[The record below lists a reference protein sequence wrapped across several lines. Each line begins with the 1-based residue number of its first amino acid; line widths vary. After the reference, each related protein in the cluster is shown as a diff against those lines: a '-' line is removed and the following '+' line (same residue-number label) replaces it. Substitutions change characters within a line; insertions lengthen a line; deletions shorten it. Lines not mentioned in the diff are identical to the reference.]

1 MKHIRFGLV
10 VCLLGALLPA
20 WAQNFSVTYDE
31 GRGVKAV
38 NTVPWQ
44 VDRVANARHNA
55 EPTSVASFEAGFTKP
70 VKVHI
75 VINGSE
81 PIQQVRVRPLSY
93 NIQPVVNGREIT
105 FSLDRPRNLSV
116 EINGDIFHNLH
127 LFANRTM
134 AKPRKNKHLIY
145 FGPGEHRLEGDSLAV
160 PSGYTV
166 FIDKDAVVK
175 GFLSVWHAHD
185 VKILGTGIVDPGH
198 HEGIMVRYSKNVL
211 IDGPF
216 TTQIPVGE
224 SDSVTIRNAKVMSW
238 YGWGD
243 GMNVFASNHVHYEN
257 VFCRTSDD
265 CSTIYCTRK
274 GYHGGCRDIRVDGA
288 VYWAD
293 VAHVIMIGLHG
304 DIEKNEVIEDV
315 VYNDVDVLDHAENQ
329 IDYQGVF
336 GINNGD
342 NILVRNVTFQNIRV
356 EDFRRGNLFNLRV
369 CYNKKYCHAPGRGI
383 EDVTFRN
390 ISYNG
395 ENASMSIIAGYDST
409 RRVSGIHFENLS
421 INGQRIYDT
430 MPEKPKWYKTSDFAN
445 TFVGEHVENVTYSET
460 DK

>member
-1 MKHIRFGLV
+1 MKKQLS
-10 VCLLGALLPA
+10 LLLALLASTLPLLA
-20 WAQNFSVTYDE
+20 DGFKVTIGE
-31 GRGVKAV
+31 GKTTQ
-38 NTVPWQ
+38 TVTVRPWQ
-44 VDRVANARHNA
+44 VDHVTNGFHKVEQTNI
-55 EPTSVASFEAGFTKP
+55 ASFEADFAQGP
-70 VKVHI
+70 VKVT
-75 VINGSE
+75 VTCDGTE
-81 PIQQVRVRPLSY
+81 PISNVCVRPLSY
-93 NIQPVVNGREIT
+93 GITPQVSGRTIT
-105 FSLDRPRNLSV
+105 FTVDRPRNLSV
-116 EINGDIFHNLH
+116 EVNGDIFHNLH
-127 LFANRTM
+127 LFANQTVKRP
-134 AKPRKNKHLIY
+134 KKSKNLIY
-145 FGPGEHRLEGDSLAV
+145 FGPGEHKLDGDSLAV
-160 PSGYTV
+160 PSGATV

-185 VKILGTGIVDPGH
+185 VKILGTGIVDPGR

-224 SDSVTIRNAKVMSW
+224 SDSVTVRNAKVMSW

-243 GMNVFASNHVHYEN
+243 GMNVFASNHVYYKN

-315 VYNDVDVLDHAENQ
+315 IYNDIDVLDHAENQ

-342 NILVRNVTFQNIRV
+342 NILVKNVTFQNVRI
-356 EDFRRGNLFNLRV
+356 EDFRKGNLFNLRV

-383 EDVTFRN
+383 EDITFRN

-395 ENASMSIIAGYDST
+395 THAGLSIIAGYDDT
-409 RRVSGIHFENLS
+409 RMVRNIHFENLR
-421 INGQRIYDT
+421 INGNLIFDD
-430 MPEKPKWYKTSDFAN
+430 MKEKPKWYKTSDFAN
-445 TFVGEHVENVTYSET
+445 MFIGEHVDGVTFTTTE
-460 DK
+460 